1 MIDQW
6 WDGTRGYQKR
16 KEIHSFITDE
26 DFELTLFSLNLL
38 GTLQYILKRMYIL
51 TYARNPINSR
61 ERCWNEVENNLLKT
75 LYFSFLH
82 GHLWF
87 PVHFRKCVFQSRQ
100 NVNTFVIIVA
110 SNCLCFR
117 KDSKCILHS
126 LLMMY
131 RIHLRSSINFQGEC
145 QWRILVKRTTFIFI
159 IPLL

>member
-6 WDGTRGYQKR
+6 WLPKKKGN
-16 KEIHSFITDE
+16 SFIHNRRRFWVNFIFTQS
-26 DFELTLFSLNLL
+26 FRHTAVH
-38 GTLQYILKRMYIL
+38 KRMYIL

-110 SNCLCFR
+110 SNCLCFS
-117 KDSKCILHS
+117 KDSKCILHR
-126 LLMMY
+126 LLMRMY